1 MLRQDFVICYDIAD
15 TKRLQKIAKYLEKYA
30 FRIQKSVFFYPN
42 ASQENIIVLVDE
54 LNSLLDEEEDDI
66 RIYHIDIK
74 NSIALESGV
83 DLDTFN
89 IIK

>member
-15 TKRLQKIAKYLEKYA
+15 TKRLQKIAKCLEKYA

-66 RIYHIDIK
+66 RIYRIDIK